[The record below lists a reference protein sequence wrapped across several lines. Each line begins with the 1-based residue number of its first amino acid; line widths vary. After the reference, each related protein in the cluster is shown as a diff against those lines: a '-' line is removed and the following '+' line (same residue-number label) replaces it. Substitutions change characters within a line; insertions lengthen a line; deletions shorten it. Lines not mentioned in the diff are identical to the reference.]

1 MTQPSPYFIRRTTP
15 LEDDPADNRVTSF
28 DDEEGRID
36 FNQYWRI
43 VHKHL
48 SMIVAIFVGV
58 TLLTVIRVLM
68 ETPLYTAQ
76 ATILIKPGTP
86 QIFGTQVLSGGD
98 SSDGG
103 DQSDYY
109 E

>member
-15 LEDDPADNRVTSF
+15 LEDVEAIDSRVASF

-43 VHKHL
+43 VSKHL
-48 SMIVAIFVGV
+48 SMIIAIFAGV
-58 TLLTVIRVLM
+58 TLLTAIRVLM

-86 QIFGTQVLSGGD
+86 QIFGSQVMSGGG
-98 SSDGG
+98 SSEKG
-103 DQSDYY
+103 DP
-109 E
+109 

>member
-1 MTQPSPYFIRRTTP
+1 MTQQPSPYFIRRTTA
-15 LEDDPADNRVTSF
+15 LEDADPMDNRVASF

-43 VHKHL
+43 VSKHL

-68 ETPLYTAQ
+68 ETPMYTA
-76 ATILIKPGTP
+76 
-86 QIFGTQVLSGGD
+86 
-98 SSDGG
+98 
-103 DQSDYY
+103 
-109 E
+109 